1 MRNARQIL
9 CAIALALIVAVP
21 SVAAHAASSYV
32 QRKVETQQF
41 PVRSACFMPP
51 GAGLTKLG
59 MKSSERMVK
68 ESDDWADALQ
78 TLVETHLKADGV
90 AVDVATNPLTSGAS
104 ENEIEGVIEQIEQ
117 KYDSVFPLMD
127 KKPGEI
133 AKSAYT
139 LGDQVAML
147 PCAASSDVLVFV
159 RAGGTVTTEGRETFS
174 VLVGGPISG
183 AVFIVTLADAKTGEI
198 LGLIRLRQT
207 GNFLENAESSWGSGL
222 DNNLANMNIGSARN
236 NAKSSDH

>member
-1 MRNARQIL
+1 MNVARRIL
-9 CAIALALIVAVP
+9 MASTLAIIVTAP
-21 SVAAHAASSYV
+21 TVAAHASSVYV
-32 QRKVETQQF
+32 QRKVESQQF

-51 GAGLTKLG
+51 AAGLTKLG
-59 MKSSERMVK
+59 MKSAERMVK
-68 ESDDWADALQ
+68 ESNDWADALQ
-78 TLVETHLKADGV
+78 ALVENHLKSDGIS
-90 AVDVATNPLTSGAS
+90 VDVATNPLTSGAS
-104 ENEIEGVIEQIEQ
+104 DNEIQQVIEQIEQ

-147 PCAASSDVLVFV
+147 PCAANSDVLVFV

-183 AVFIVTLADAKTGEI
+183 AVFIVTFADAKTGEI
-198 LGLIRLRQT
+198 LGLIRLRRT
-207 GNFLENAESSWGSGL
+207 GNFLESAEKSFGPDL
-222 DNNLANMNIGSARN
+222 DNNLSNMNIGSARK
-236 NAKSSDH
+236 NAKAGGH